1 MKPTTRSFAA
11 LLVLLLAAPLSFAQG
26 EAEPQMQTAQA
37 DEDIVATLADR
48 GDFTILVD
56 ALRSTGLDAALAS
69 GDTFTLFAPTD
80 AAFAKLPA
88 GTLDTLTPEQ
98 LTGILRYHVLVGAAS
113 SEDAAA
119 LDSAPSVQGG
129 DLTFASSDAGLTV
142 NGAAI
147 TEADVPASNGV
158 IHVIDTVLLPEEAEA
173 PMGEE
178 SMEKAESMENDVMD
192 EKPMDSTKME
202 GDADA
207 SAEQITPTDDQR

>member
-1 MKPTTRSFAA
+1 MKPTSLPLFA
-11 LLVLLLAAPLSFAQG
+11 LLALLLAAPVSLAQG
-26 EAEPQMQTAQA
+26 DAAELQAQA
-37 DEDIVATLADR
+37 AQDDLVTTLVDR

-88 GTLDTLTPEQ
+88 GTLESLTPEQ

-119 LDSAPSVQGG
+119 LDAAPSVQGS
-129 DLTFASSDAGLTV
+129 DLTFYASDAGLTV

-147 TEADVPASNGV
+147 TEADIQASNGV
-158 IHVIDTVLLPEEAEA
+158 IHVIDTVLMPETDA
-173 PMGEE
+173 PMDDDMMDEE
-178 SMEKAESMENDVMD
+178 MHEDHMD
-192 EKPMDSTKME
+192 EKMMD
-202 GDADA
+202 DADT
-207 SAEQITPTDDQR
+207 SADQSLPTDDQR

>member
-1 MKPTTRSFAA
+1 MKPTTFLSAA
-11 LLVLLLAAPLSFAQG
+11 LLALLLAAPVSLAQG
-26 EAEPQMQTAQA
+26 DAAELQVQAAQ
-37 DEDIVATLADR
+37 EDLVATLVNR

-88 GTLDTLTPEQ
+88 GTLEGLTPEQ

-119 LDSAPSVQGG
+119 LDAAPSVQGS
-129 DLTFASSDAGLTV
+129 DLTFDASDAGLTV

-147 TEADVPASNGV
+147 TEADVQASNGV
-158 IHVIDTVLLPEEAEA
+158 IHVIDTVLLPETDA
-173 PMGEE
+173 PMDDDMMDEE
-178 SMEKAESMENDVMD
+178 MHEDHMD
-192 EKPMDSTKME
+192 EKMMDDSKEMMN
-202 GDADA
+202 DADT
-207 SAEQITPTDDQR
+207 SADQSLPTDDQR